1 MHAGTIGLVIVAIAL
16 GGPLLLGLAGLILRS
31 PGGTGAPSAWD
42 WRLVAHSA
50 LLYTIAFN
58 VIFFIQELFLVVPKA
73 LTPGLRPTLYHN
85 NHNWTGDH
93 PLENL
98 FQGTGALAIL
108 LTGLLFAWLVA
119 RRAGPTPTW
128 RLFFVWMAY
137 NGLIQSLPQLVV
149 GALIP
154 ENDVGRAMDYFA
166 MTPAAKLIGGALALG
181 ATITAGLWLTRP
193 MLELADRTERI
204 ASARGRTRFLFNA
217 ATVPALL
224 AIPLIILFR
233 IPREAIEVA
242 LPPVLVTITGLSW
255 MQANAWRIGDARSTL
270 PPGARAV
277 VGPLLWAVA
286 ILLVFQFVLR
296 PGIAFY

>member
-16 GGPLLLGLAGLILRS
+16 GGPLLLGLTGLVARRA
-31 PGGTGAPSAWD
+31 GGTGAASPWD
-42 WRLVAHSA
+42 WRLTAHSA
-50 LLYTIAFN
+50 LLYAIAFN
-58 VIFFIQELFLVVPKA
+58 LTFFIQELFLVVPKA

-85 NHNWTGDH
+85 NHDWTGDH

-137 NGLIQSLPQLVV
+137 NGLIQSLPQFVV
-149 GALIP
+149 GALVP

-166 MTPAAKLIGGALALG
+166 MSPSAKLVTGGLALA
-181 ATITAGLWLTRP
+181 AAIAAGLWLTRP
-193 MLELADRTERI
+193 MLELAGRDERI
-204 ASARGRTRFLFNA
+204 ASAGGRTRFMLNA

-233 IPREAIEVA
+233 VPREAIEVA
-242 LPPVLVTITGLSW
+242 LPPVVVTIAGLSW
-255 MQANAWRIGDARSTL
+255 MQANAWRAANARSTL
-270 PPGARAV
+270 PPGTRAL
-277 VGPLLWAVA
+277 VGPLLWALA
-286 ILLVFQFVLR
+286 ILLAFQLVLR